1 MSFTSLMSAVSRPRP
16 SLLAIILMFVLCT
29 VSPASALENV
39 TLQLKWLHQFQFAGY
54 YAAVQQG
61 YYRDAGLNVTI
72 KPATAGKDPA
82 LEVIDGRA
90 EYGVGT
96 SSLLLERNAGKPV
109 VTLAVIFQHSAQIL
123 LTREHSSSQTIH
135 SLVGKR
141 LMLRPQAEEVLAYLT
156 KEGVT
161 MRRLEQSYT
170 IQDLISG
177 RADAIS
183 AYITNEPDDLIRA
196 GFPYHAYTPRSA
208 GIDFYG
214 DTLFTTE
221 NELKNHP
228 ARARAFREA
237 SLKGWHYALQN
248 PDEIINLII
257 STYTPQADRDHLKYE
272 AVEIRKLIQPDL
284 VEIGYM
290 HAGRWRHIAETYNEL
305 GMLPKNVNLKPFL
318 YDPYPH
324 KDLTPV
330 YWVVATAMGLAL
342 LFVAVRLLRT
352 SRRLKSSEEKIRQQY
367 DEIRQMNETLADQVV
382 ARTGELYTLNEFE
395 QFRSQTLELLAED
408 VPLPDILEAIVRGV
422 ESLNPA
428 MLCSILLLDSDGRHL
443 GRGVAPSLPDF
454 YNEAVNGLEIGLGV
468 GSCGTA
474 AFTGERVIVE
484 DIATHPYWA
493 PYTELAARA
502 GLGSCWSQPIRS
514 SSGQVLGTFAIY
526 HLEASSPDELE
537 INTIQQAAN
546 LAGIALDKNRVSEAL
561 RASEQRFRS
570 FVENLNDVLFAL
582 TPEGCFDYVSP
593 QWSIVFGHEQSET
606 IGHPFSLFIHPDD
619 VPGCFLFMERAFTT
633 GEKQSGIEYRVRCKD
648 GTYLWYTA
656 NASPV
661 TDPLNGAL
669 ILIGIGRDISARIQM
684 EETLRS
690 SEELYHTLVETSQ
703 DLIWRCDTDGR
714 FTYLN
719 LSWAQVLGYEIHDML
734 GKEFSDFQTPESA
747 ARSRMEF
754 ARLMRGESVEQ
765 HETTHIGKSGKEICL
780 VFNGLYLFDE
790 REEII
795 GASGTAHDI
804 THRKLM
810 EEELRT
816 AKAEAEAASSA
827 KSQFLSNMSHEIR
840 TPLNAIIGFSA
851 LVLKTGLP
859 TRQHD
864 YLGKIHSAGELLLN
878 IVNNILDYS
887 KIEAQHLRLEQVL
900 FRPVVIIANA
910 TGMVQQNA
918 VEKGLRL
925 LVDTSPEIEPLLVGD
940 PHRLVQ
946 IIVNLLGNAVKFTHK
961 GEVELKTSV
970 LKQEAGRQQLKF
982 SVRDTGIGLS
992 DNQINTLFQPFT
1004 QADESTTRR
1013 FGGTGLGLSI
1023 SKQLVELMGG
1033 EIFCESSFGQGSTFS
1048 FTVWFDIGQESD
1060 REHLLV
1066 DGVFGPV
1073 PTVSS
1078 FDFSPFRVL
1087 LVEDNEAN
1095 QQLAIELLKDSG
1107 AEVDVADNGQEAVV
1121 RVMDGDTRYDL
1132 VLMDI
1137 QMPVMDGHEATRRI
1151 RADSRFSALPII
1163 ALTAHTMEEERQ
1175 KILESGM
1182 DAHVAKP
1189 INAQTL
1195 LRVMN
1200 FFLGAQESTVPLG
1213 ETGGRACRIETPVP
1227 DIPGL
1232 DVASALNR
1240 LDGNRKL
1247 YHWLLNSFTEKKSNA
1262 VAIIGEALAA
1272 GDRELARRTAHTLKS
1287 SAASIGATK
1296 LATLAESLETALAQ
1310 GEPDLDCGKIFDAC
1324 VAEIERVL
1332 TAVRHQLADTAS
1344 TP

>member
-1 MSFTSLMSAVSRPRP
+1 M
-16 SLLAIILMFVLCT
+16 
-29 VSPASALENV
+29 
-39 TLQLKWLHQFQFAGY
+39 Q
-54 YAAVQQG
+54 
-61 YYRDAGLNVTI
+61 YRI
-72 KPATAGKDPA
+72 
-82 LEVIDGRA
+82 
-90 EYGVGT
+90 
-96 SSLLLERNAGKPV
+96 
-109 VTLAVIFQHSAQIL
+109 
-123 LTREHSSSQTIH
+123 
-135 SLVGKR
+135 
-141 LMLRPQAEEVLAYLT
+141 
-156 KEGVT
+156 
-161 MRRLEQSYT
+161 
-170 IQDLISG
+170 
-177 RADAIS
+177 
-183 AYITNEPDDLIRA
+183 
-196 GFPYHAYTPRSA
+196 
-208 GIDFYG
+208 
-214 DTLFTTE
+214 
-221 NELKNHP
+221 
-228 ARARAFREA
+228 
-237 SLKGWHYALQN
+237 
-248 PDEIINLII
+248 
-257 STYTPQADRDHLKYE
+257 
-272 AVEIRKLIQPDL
+272 
-284 VEIGYM
+284 
-290 HAGRWRHIAETYNEL
+290 
-305 GMLPKNVNLKPFL
+305 
-318 YDPYPH
+318 
-324 KDLTPV
+324 
-330 YWVVATAMGLAL
+330 
-342 LFVAVRLLRT
+342 RT

-454 YNEAVNGLEIGLGV
+454 YNEAVNGLEIGPGV

-546 LAGIALDKNRVSEAL
+546 LAGIALDKSLISDAL
-561 RASEQRFRS
+561 RASEQRYRS
-570 FVENLNDVLFAL
+570 LVENTNDL
-582 TPEGCFDYVSP
+582 TYTLSPAGIITYVTP
-593 QWSIVFGHEQSET
+593 NVELLLGYLPAEL
-606 IGHPFSLFIHPDD
+606 IGTSFEPLIHPEEL
-619 VPGCFLFMERAFTT
+619 PLCLAFLQQLVTT
-633 GEKQSGIEYRVRCKD
+633 GTKQIGLEYRIRQKN
-648 GTYLWYTA
+648 GNWLWFES
-656 NASPV
+656 NATPF
-661 TDPLNGAL
+661 TDAITGDTQFL
-669 ILIGIGRDISARIQM
+669 GIGRDITERKRAEEALQEINELFRLFLKHSPIYAFIHEVTPTESRVLYSSENYQNMVGISSSEMAGKTMSELFPAELAAKITTDNWNVLASGNVVDFEESYDGRSYHSIKFPIEMGEKRLLAGYTIDTTNQKLT
-684 EETLRS
+684 EETIRS
-690 SEELYHTLVETSQ
+690 SENHDHSLVETSQ
-703 DLIWRCDTDGR
+703 DLIWRCDSGGI

-719 LSWAQVLGYEIHDML
+719 LAWAQALGYEMHDML

-747 ARSRMEF
+747 SRSRIEF

-765 HETTHIGKSGKEICL
+765 HETTHIGKSGKEIRL

-925 LVDTSPEIEPLLVGD
+925 LVDTSAEIEPLLVGD

-970 LKQEAGRQQLKF
+970 LRQEAGRQQLKF

-1287 SAASIGATK
+1287 SAASIGATE